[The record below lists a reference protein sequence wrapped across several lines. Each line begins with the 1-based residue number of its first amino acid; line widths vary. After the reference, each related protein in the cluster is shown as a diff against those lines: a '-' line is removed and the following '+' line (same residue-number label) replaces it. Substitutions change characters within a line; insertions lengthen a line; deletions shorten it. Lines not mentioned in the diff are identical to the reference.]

1 MLRLERERGRAG
13 LSRSAL
19 ARLALMHAATVG
31 QIENGYIGRPYP
43 VQLAKLAAA
52 LVFEGE
58 PARLLD
64 QVRADDDE

>member
-1 MLRLERERGRAG
+1 MLRLERERVRAG

-19 ARLALMHAATVG
+19 ARLALMHSATVG

-43 VQLAKLAAA
+43 VQLAKLASA
-52 LVFEGE
+52 LMFEGE
-58 PARLLD
+58 PADLLD